1 MIVLFFLFVMAGI
14 GGLLVAVASRGNTR
28 ARVYASISAA
38 AAFFLA
44 VSMTFTTVD
53 ARAIGVQT
61 SFGKYRDT
69 LGSGPHFVAPWSDV
83 EEWTTRN
90 QTLRFAGDGKAGE
103 RDNFFTEPV
112 VTVRLGNQSEA
123 YVEVTITWVVTA
135 KGAEDLWRQYKTFAD
150 ARQDFAVPAALAATN
165 AAFDGYDPFKALN
178 QTGATD
184 PAVNPYVPLEEWSDR
199 ITDKL
204 RPMYEGRGVRLVSVQ
219 ATKVSYDQRTE
230 AKLREYADAIAT
242 TRIKAQDIETAKNEA
257 AASKERAAQ
266 AAPGCEALIRDLAAR
281 DQLKNL
287 PAGWQC
293 PGTTGPGVV
302 VAGAPR

>member
-1 MIVLFFLFVMAGI
+1 MTVLFFILIAAAIAGALLAVFHTGSGNTRVYAGI
-14 GGLLVAVASRGNTR
+14 GAFVALAVA
-28 ARVYASISAA
+28 
-38 AAFFLA
+38 LL
-44 VSMTFTTVD
+44 MTFTTVD

-69 LGSGPHFVAPWSDV
+69 LSSGPHFVAPWSEV

-103 RDNFFTEPV
+103 RDNYFTEPV

-123 YVEVTITWVVTA
+123 YVEVTVTWVVTA

-150 ARQDFAVPAALAATN
+150 ARQDFTVPAALAATN
-165 AAFDGYDPFKALN
+165 SAFDGYDPFKTLN
-178 QTGATD
+178 AGNVD
-184 PAVNPYVPLEEWSDR
+184 NPYVPLEEWSKR
-199 ITDKL
+199 IGDKL
-204 RPMYEGRGVRLVSVQ
+204 RPAYANRGVELVSVQ

-242 TRIKAQDIETAKNEA
+242 TRIKGQDIETAKNEA
-257 AASKERAAQ
+257 VASKERAAQ

-302 VAGAPR
+302 VAGTAK